1 MVMAGNGTVILM
13 IMKKIMIMNM
23 VMAKRIRT
31 IMTE

>member
-1 MVMAGNGTVILM
+1 MVMTGNETVILM

-23 VMAKRIRT
+23 VMAKRTRT

>member
-1 MVMAGNGTVILM
+1 MVMTGNETVILM

>member
-1 MVMAGNGTVILM
+1 MVMTGNGTVILM